1 MLEYIFFHE
10 EPLRRFVA
18 FLREEGLSPAAQ
30 TTDESRVVML
40 DEQSVDDAMADRIDD
55 FYDDMFDL
63 DQQLHDS
70 NQHESVDNHSTAGV
84 VVNLVDG
91 RAVYADVPGNL
102 LSKVMQVLTPREL
115 GDLVNAIVD
124 AVENPDD
131 RPLCKRH
138 PG

>member
-10 EPLRRFVA
+10 EPVQRFVA
-18 FLREEGLSPAAQ
+18 FLRQNGLSPDAQ
-30 TTDESRVVML
+30 TTDEARLVML

-55 FYDDMFDL
+55 FYDEMFEL
-63 DQQLHDS
+63 DQQLHNGSLQDDA
-70 NQHESVDNHSTAGV
+70 DNYASAGV

-91 RAVYADVPGNL
+91 RTVYADVPGNL
-102 LSKVMQVLTPREL
+102 LGKVMQVLTPQEL